1 MRKNV
6 LKLFILVASFMLFPS
21 MSQAELTCDPN
32 VTYNIQKTSC
42 ELLPLNG
49 GYTYGMSLYTTTLN
63 GSNIKTYCIEPAL
76 KSGVGANHCVRR
88 IDPTNSSNG
97 QYTQAY
103 DVAVTRAYQIL
114 TEDGRNTTS
123 TADRVVGEMVFR
135 WLGANYGQMTDET
148 NAAFG
153 ASQQCG
159 NNNYILPVEI
169 MVDMYRN
176 PNLTTYWNTGD
187 ANYEYAKSVFQEA
200 MEAGNK
206 IIEGKT
212 FEQVV
217 AETGMWTDQYSFN
230 KTTESRDGVEYV
242 TIDITLT
249 NDVQNVYWS
258 QFKGGC
264 SNNTVKCTT
273 FEASGSGN
281 TGKVVIQVAK
291 AANYDGQDYGIYID
305 SSIYDI
311 RSSSANMI
319 IVQGNSSLS
328 QRMLLVADGS
338 SSIVN
343 NPSFPSGG
351 GRHSTTPGNSNGDTC
366 TCDESTGTWIYQRY
380 QDGNRVEYVTWKE
393 TDSNFNEMMQKY
405 QGKGCPTTCSKKP
418 DKHVCEVVGDQH
430 YCEDGEPCDEDE
442 YIRDCLCNPVVT
454 IPSDCDDF
462 DTEDVASGYI
472 SDIATTGKNCNNSNV
487 VDQIKKCV
495 IGNKDARDESYEATN
510 ELSGNPYCKVWC
522 SESYDF
528 DLPTAQYS
536 TSGGYFTL
544 STSISGKRDCYIS
557 SADDP
562 NMPIDEEKFNQDLTA
577 AQHAVIDAYNE
588 FSYWKSAI
596 EAEVNIEERQTNEG
610 TCEESGT
617 DSEGN
622 PITTTRPGAGPRSY
636 TYVWIEWEA
645 VQYNYDGTRKSSNRK
660 GRYTDGSGSCGCS
673 SCDIDN
679 GEVPKSPLIEIDP
692 DNLNIDTDEDGEP
705 DINIDTNGDGTP
717 DLNIDTDEDNICD
730 YKCDTN
736 DDGNC
741 DENCESTGEWN
752 DNYTNAKNTLVEAIN
767 NLNTII
773 SQYNSCTGVIT
784 NGTNSNLSGVKDASS
799 TADTSWDNDM
809 EFNPTV
815 KFTYNEDYIKS
826 MSGEFDKVSDNESSN
841 YMYCTGDTNDKY
853 ECQSGSSSSIPTTT
867 KSVLTCDE
875 NGCTHK
881 NYTVS
886 SAKWIRKTKTHDAT
900 YRVADRFSTYTQYG
914 TVKVDDDPNTPDYL
928 WTNLPE
934 GAIPVSLI
942 QKTGVFPF
950 KFTFGNIG
958 QSNSIVGE
966 NGLGRLIDNETS
978 NSITVDVLSKYNELD
993 SKYKCSGGSNSTTD
1007 GGYVC
1012 HYLNNCP
1019 GCDFTCDDDGNCEFD
1034 DCEDGHCILECPN
1047 CIFDGENSNYSY
1059 RTVSL
1064 NRLFPNS
1071 RDIGYNWSAT
1081 SKAEQTRKEIEENG
1095 ETIYETPQYSYTLT
1109 PTNLKN
1115 IREYNDKAGSYTNNR
1130 TPEVING
1137 EDSAIYCE
1145 TETINGKQY
1154 SVKCKSRF
1162 LDLLDNS
1169 RNYASNVVRPNPND
1183 NSSWTLYSNTD
1194 YCPNGRCITNGLGPA
1209 WK

>member
-187 ANYEYAKSVFQEA
+187 ADYEYAKSVFQEA

-562 NMPIDEEKFNQDLTA
+562 NMPIDEEKFNEDLEA
-577 AQHAVIDAYNE
+577 AQHAVIDAWNEYNH
-588 FSYWKSAI
+588 WKEGTNSSH
-596 EAEVNIEERQTNEG
+596 EWTTTDTDSDHGCTNEESYECG
-610 TCEESGT
+610 TPDAPSTCSRCVEHCNASGSWTIYHHEWDYTAYRYDGTTYTAHQSEIT
-617 DSEGN
+617 DGGGSCWTCGCTGSEGN
-622 PITTTRPGAGPRSY
+622 
-636 TYVWIEWEA
+636 
-645 VQYNYDGTRKSSNRK
+645 
-660 GRYTDGSGSCGCS
+660 
-673 SCDIDN
+673 
-679 GEVPKSPLIEIDP
+679 GESQIPVFRERANQALATLKEK
-692 DNLNIDTDEDGEP
+692 
-705 DINIDTNGDGTP
+705 IN
-717 DLNIDTDEDNICD
+717 
-730 YKCDTN
+730 
-736 DDGNC
+736 
-741 DENCESTGEWN
+741 
-752 DNYTNAKNTLVEAIN
+752 A
-767 NLNTII
+767 LNTII
-773 SQYNSCTGVIT
+773 SQYNSCTGAIT
-784 NGTNSNLSGVKDASS
+784 NGTNTNISDIKDASS
-799 TADTSWDNDM
+799 TSDTSWDNDM

-867 KSVLTCDE
+867 KSVLTCDD

-1169 RNYASNVVRPNPND
+1169 INYASNVVRPNPND

>member
-1 MRKNV
+1 MRKCIKLIIGLMLCV
-6 LKLFILVASFMLFPS
+6 LVPIEVKAAMADEIFVCGDATYTILREGQED
-21 MSQAELTCDPN
+21 MSGAGIYRMN
-32 VTYNIQKTSC
+32 F
-42 ELLPLNG
+42 
-49 GYTYGMSLYTTTLN
+49 YGTQNSD
-63 GSNIKTYCIEPAL
+63 GSRAGKTYCLSP
-76 KSGVGANHCVRR
+76 GRR
-88 IDPTNSSNG
+88 APTQGMSYKCERIINPTDSNPSKA
-97 QYTQAY
+97 TQAF
-103 DVAVTRAYQIL
+103 DVAVTKAYQL
-114 TEDGRNTTS
+114 LVEEGYSSESSR
-123 TADRVVGEMVFR
+123 DRYVGELVFR
-135 WLGANYGQMTDET
+135 WLST
-148 NAAFG
+148 NFG
-153 ASQQCG
+153 AGDSGTSYPGAGQALDLFMHQANGDVRPIWLQG
-159 NNNYILPVEI
+159 NADVQKAREIFLEAARVGNYI
-169 MVDMYRN
+169 
-176 PNLTTYWNTGD
+176 WGG
-187 ANYEYAKSVFQEA
+187 S
-200 MEAGNK
+200 
-206 IIEGKT
+206 KT
-212 FEQVV
+212 FEQLVEEGEIWSDQWNITATINSA
-217 AETGMWTDQYSFN
+217 AEIPAQHKLYYTIKMQTKGSAPSNIYWDQFSVTCGNGYQCRITSIN
-230 KTTESRDGVEYV
+230 K
-242 TIDITLT
+242 I
-249 NDVQNVYWS
+249 
-258 QFKGGC
+258 
-264 SNNTVKCTT
+264 
-273 FEASGSGN
+273 SGSEADYIVEIDTTN
-281 TGKVVIQVAK
+281 GK
-291 AANYDGQDYGIYID
+291 GDYGLKINTAY
-305 SSIYDI
+305 YDV
-311 RSSSANMI
+311 RSSTANMMI
-319 IVQGNSSLS
+319 LNGSGETY
-328 QRMLLVADGS
+328 QRMLIVGEGSIKPSIGTGTTGSNGGGGGGGS
-338 SSIVN
+338 SHNVFTN
-343 NPSFPSGG
+343 ACQCEVDASGKY
-351 GRHSTTPGNSNGDTC
+351 TGN
-366 TCDESTGTWIYQRY
+366 Y
-380 QDGNRVEYVTWKE
+380 
-393 TDSNFNEMMQKY
+393 KY
-405 QGKGCPTTCSKKP
+405 QEYKNGVLQNTITFPITDTNKANQYNCPDASVCTNP
-418 DKHVCEVVGDQH
+418 PEEEKHVCEVVGDQH

-577 AQHAVIDAYNE
+577 AQHAVIDAWNEYNH
-588 FSYWKSAI
+588 WKEGTNSSH
-596 EAEVNIEERQTNEG
+596 EWTTTDTDSDHGCTNEESYECG
-610 TCEESGT
+610 TPDAPSTCSRCVEHCNASGSWTIYHHEWDYTAYRYDGTTYTAHQSEIT
-617 DSEGN
+617 DGGGSCWTCGCTGSEGN
-622 PITTTRPGAGPRSY
+622 
-636 TYVWIEWEA
+636 
-645 VQYNYDGTRKSSNRK
+645 
-660 GRYTDGSGSCGCS
+660 
-673 SCDIDN
+673 
-679 GEVPKSPLIEIDP
+679 GESQIPVFRERANQALATLKEK
-692 DNLNIDTDEDGEP
+692 
-705 DINIDTNGDGTP
+705 IN
-717 DLNIDTDEDNICD
+717 
-730 YKCDTN
+730 
-736 DDGNC
+736 
-741 DENCESTGEWN
+741 
-752 DNYTNAKNTLVEAIN
+752 A
-767 NLNTII
+767 LNTII
-773 SQYNSCTGVIT
+773 SQYNSCTGAIT
-784 NGTNSNLSGVKDASS
+784 NGTNTNISDIKDASS
-799 TADTSWDNDM
+799 TSDTSWDNDM

-1064 NRLFPNS
+1064 NRLFPNI

>member
-1 MRKNV
+1 MRKRI
-6 LKLFILVASFMLFPS
+6 LQLFILITSFMLFPNV
-21 MSQAELTCDPN
+21 SQAELTCDPN

-123 TADRVVGEMVFR
+123 TADRIVGEMVFR

-153 ASQQCG
+153 QSQQCG
-159 NNNYILPVEI
+159 NSNYILPVEI

-176 PNLTTYWNTGD
+176 PNLTTYWNTGNAD
-187 ANYEYAKSVFQEA
+187 YEYAKSVFQEA

-212 FEQVV
+212 YDQIVS
-217 AETGMWTDQYSFN
+217 ETGMWTDQYAFN

-242 TIDITLT
+242 TVDITLT
-249 NDVQNVYWS
+249 NDVQTVYWS

-273 FEASGSGN
+273 TEASGSGN
-281 TGKVVIQVAK
+281 TGKVVVQVTK

-319 IVQGNSSLS
+319 IVQGSSRLA

-338 SSIVN
+338 SSVAN

-351 GRHSTTPGNSNGDTC
+351 GRHTTNPGDSNGETC

-393 TDSNFNEMMQKY
+393 TDSNFNDMMQKY
-405 QGKGCPTTCSKKP
+405 QGKGCPTTCSKTP
-418 DKHVCEVVGDQH
+418 DKHICEIVDGQH

-462 DTEDVASGYI
+462 NTEDVASGYI
-472 SDIATTGKNCNNSNV
+472 SDIATNGKNCNNSNV

-544 STSISGKRDCYIS
+544 STSISGQRDCYIS

-562 NMPIDEEKFNQDLTA
+562 NLPIDEEKFNQDVA
-577 AQHAVIDAYNE
+577 AAEQAVIDAWNEYNH
-588 FSYWKSAI
+588 WK
-596 EAEVNIEERQTNEG
+596 EG
-610 TCEESGT
+610 TNPSHEWTTTETDSDHGCIDEESYECGT
-617 DSEGN
+617 PDAPATCSRCVEHCDASGSWTIYHHEWDYTAYRYDGTTYTAHQSEITDGGGSCWTCGCTGSEGN
-622 PITTTRPGAGPRSY
+622 
-636 TYVWIEWEA
+636 
-645 VQYNYDGTRKSSNRK
+645 
-660 GRYTDGSGSCGCS
+660 
-673 SCDIDN
+673 
-679 GEVPKSPLIEIDP
+679 GESQIPVFRERANQALETLREK
-692 DNLNIDTDEDGEP
+692 
-705 DINIDTNGDGTP
+705 IN
-717 DLNIDTDEDNICD
+717 
-730 YKCDTN
+730 
-736 DDGNC
+736 
-741 DENCESTGEWN
+741 
-752 DNYTNAKNTLVEAIN
+752 A
-767 NLNTII
+767 LNTII
-773 SQYNSCTGVIT
+773 SQYNSCTGAIT
-784 NGTNSNLSGVKDASS
+784 NGTNTDISNIKDASS
-799 TADTSWDNDM
+799 TSDTSWDNDM

-826 MSGEFDKVSDNESSN
+826 MSGEFEMVSDSSDSS

-853 ECQSGSSSSIPTTT
+853 ECQSGSSSTIPTTT
-867 KSVLTCDE
+867 KSVLTCDD
-875 NGCTHK
+875 NGCTRK
-881 NYTVS
+881 NFTIS
-886 SAKWIRKTKTHDAT
+886 SANWVRKTKKHDAT
-900 YRVADRFSTYTQYG
+900 YQVAERFSTYTQYG
-914 TVKVDDDPNTPDYL
+914 TIKVDDDPSTPDYL
-928 WTNLPE
+928 WTTLPE
-934 GAIPVSLI
+934 GSIPVSLI

-993 SKYKCSGGSNSTTD
+993 PKYKCSGGSNSTTD

-1019 GCDFTCDDDGNCEFD
+1019 DCDFTCDDEGNCEFD
-1034 DCEDGHCILECPN
+1034 ECDEGECILECPN

-1064 NRLFPNS
+1064 NKLFPNN
-1071 RDIGYNWSAT
+1071 REIGYNWSAT

-1130 TPEVING
+1130 TPETING
-1137 EDSAIYCE
+1137 DDIAVYCE
-1145 TETINGKQY
+1145 TEVIDGVSY
-1154 SVKCKSRF
+1154 PVKCRSRF

-1169 RNYASNVVRPNPND
+1169 RDYANNVIRPNPNE

-1194 YCPNGRCITNGLGPA
+1194 YCPNGNCITYGLGPA